1 VITRHRLIAIA
12 RLSERTHNLIRSF
25 TIHCG
30 KKGSFVVIG
39 KVTNSILLGLLSLSA
54 VTWQSDLYAET
65 QLLLS
70 PSKLK
75 SRIGHTSEQ
84 QLSVLSVIDQQGTDD
99 SWDAYKEFYTDSR
112 GYSGEFTFNLPTETD
127 PANIAELSFISN
139 FKGPERSEQRWIWQ
153 IRDFK
158 DGKWVIV
165 ADNSGVAPWRW
176 SYITA
181 PIDQSPERYVNHQK
195 RLKLRY
201 LTRSAVDNSDLDYLA
216 LNIQL
221 DADTDPPTPPA
232 PTPEPSEIWQP
243 SPGTSWQIQ
252 LQGNI
257 DTSFNVE
264 MYDID
269 LFDMPQQTIDELHAQ
284 GKTVICYFSAGSW
297 EAWRPDADQFSA
309 DIKGRSNGWPGEV
322 WLDIRNLD
330 QLGPIMQA
338 RLDMAVNKNCDG
350 VDPDNVDGYT
360 NNTGFPLSY
369 QDQITFNSWL
379 ASEAHQRGLSIG
391 LKNDLDQIEDLV
403 NDFDWALNEQCFQ
416 YNECDLLLPF
426 IQAGKAVFGIE
437 YNGDTRQFCAQAN
450 RMGFDTLFK
459 NLDLDAWRVDC
470 KDY

>member
-1 VITRHRLIAIA
+1 
-12 RLSERTHNLIRSF
+12 
-25 TIHCG
+25 
-30 KKGSFVVIG
+30 
-39 KVTNSILLGLLSLSA
+39 
-54 VTWQSDLYAET
+54 
-65 QLLLS
+65 
-70 PSKLK
+70 
-75 SRIGHTSEQ
+75 
-84 QLSVLSVIDQQGTDD
+84 
-99 SWDAYKEFYTDSR
+99 
-112 GYSGEFTFNLPTETD
+112 
-127 PANIAELSFISN
+127 
-139 FKGPERSEQRWIWQ
+139 
-153 IRDFK
+153 
-158 DGKWVIV
+158 
-165 ADNSGVAPWRW
+165 
-176 SYITA
+176 
-181 PIDQSPERYVNHQK
+181 
-195 RLKLRY
+195 
-201 LTRSAVDNSDLDYLA
+201 
-216 LNIQL
+216 
-221 DADTDPPTPPA
+221 
-232 PTPEPSEIWQP
+232 
-243 SPGTSWQIQ
+243 
-252 LQGNI
+252 
-257 DTSFNVE
+257 

-269 LFDMPQQTIDELHAQ
+269 LFDTPQQTIDELHAQ

-369 QDQITFNSWL
+369 QDQIAFNSWL

-426 IQAGKAVFGIE
+426 IHAGKAVFGIE

-450 RMGFDTLFK
+450 RMGFDTLYK

-470 KDY
+470 KDF